1 MSYIIVVVLV
11 IFGLAG
17 IRIADQYVRGVVFR
31 LGRYH
36 TTKGP
41 GLYWI
46 IPLVEWQRR
55 VDLRIN
61 TAAVEQQETITKDN
75 VPIKVNAVVW
85 YRIVNPMAS
94 VLEVKNIDTA
104 VIQVALTTL
113 RTGIGQHSLDE
124 VLKEQEA
131 VANIIQGKI
140 DAVTEPWGVKV
151 VRVEMKN
158 VEIPQ
163 SMQRVMAQEAEALR
177 EKRARII
184 KAQAEFEAA
193 EQLRKASEIIMQNPA
208 GLELRRMQMIT
219 EVGAEQNTMTIIMMP
234 SEFVAMAKNSAGST
248 SHRLRRWR
256 EHTAVRS
263 FPRKRESE
271 ERAKVGSPPSRRRAD
286 GAADLRIEPHRQSG
300 LGHEGLGVAHRKF
313 AEVKDRGGQHGA
325 GMAVANAFDQV
336 LEIADAAGGD
346 HRHGHRIGHR
356 AGERN
361 IEALPRAVAIH
372 RGEQDFAGPERDHL
386 ARIVDGIEPGRL
398 AAAMGEDFPALG
410 FARLRHLLGVDGDDD
425 ALIAEFLR
433 RFLHERAPRHRRR
446 IDRDLVGAG
455 GQQRTDVVDGAHAA
469 ADGERHKA
477 RLGGALHHVEHDVTI
492 LVARGD
498 VEKGELVGAGL
509 VIGDRRFDRIAGIAQ
524 VDEVD
529 AFDDPAVFH
538 VEAGN
543 DADFEHA

>member
-1 MSYIIVVVLV
+1 MSFIIVVLLV
-11 IFGLAG
+11 IFGLSG

-46 IPLVEWQRR
+46 IPLTEWQRR

-85 YRIVNPMAS
+85 YRIINPMAS

-131 VANIIQGKI
+131 VANVIQGKI
-140 DAVTEPWGVKV
+140 DVVTEPWGVKV

-234 SEFVAMAKNSAGST
+234 SEFVAMAKSIAN
-248 SHRLRRWR
+248 
-256 EHTAVRS
+256 
-263 FPRKRESE
+263 
-271 ERAKVGSPPSRRRAD
+271 
-286 GAADLRIEPHRQSG
+286 
-300 LGHEGLGVAHRKF
+300 LG
-313 AEVKDRGGQHGA
+313 
-325 GMAVANAFDQV
+325 
-336 LEIADAAGGD
+336 
-346 HRHGHRIGHR
+346 
-356 AGERN
+356 
-361 IEALPRAVAIH
+361 
-372 RGEQDFAGPERDHL
+372 
-386 ARIVDGIEPGRL
+386 
-398 AAAMGEDFPALG
+398 
-410 FARLRHLLGVDGDDD
+410 
-425 ALIAEFLR
+425 
-433 RFLHERAPRHRRR
+433 
-446 IDRDLVGAG
+446 
-455 GQQRTDVVDGAHAA
+455 
-469 ADGERHKA
+469 KA
-477 RLGGALHHVEHDVTI
+477 SS
-492 LVARGD
+492 
-498 VEKGELVGAGL
+498 
-509 VIGDRRFDRIAGIAQ
+509 
-524 VDEVD
+524 
-529 AFDDPAVFH
+529 
-538 VEAGN
+538 
-543 DADFEHA
+543 